1 MPNPQV
7 HAGLLLLISRGA
19 LPALLLAAGLT
30 SQPCRADPAHDAI
43 DAALQREADY
53 RVIAARCGTPAFE
66 KQFFKQSKA
75 AVAGGLVEGLQNA
88 GAAEKQI
95 ESRRRNPLQL
105 VATSADCSERLAF
118 LKTLQQQRAKEVRT
132 GRR

>member
-7 HAGLLLLISRGA
+7 HAVLLLLISRGA

-30 SQPCRADPAHDAI
+30 SRPCHADPDSHAI

-75 AVAGGLVEGLQNA
+75 AVAGGLVEGLSNA
-88 GAAEKQI
+88 AAAEKQI

-105 VATSADCSERLAF
+105 VATSADCSEKLAL
-118 LKTLQQQRAKEVRT
+118 LKTIQLQRATALRT